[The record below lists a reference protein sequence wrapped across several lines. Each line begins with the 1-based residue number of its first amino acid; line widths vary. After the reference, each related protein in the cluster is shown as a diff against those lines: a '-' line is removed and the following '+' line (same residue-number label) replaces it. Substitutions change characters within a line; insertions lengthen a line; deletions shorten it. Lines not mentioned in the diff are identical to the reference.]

1 MSKDKRNKFQ
11 WFSAL
16 IALFSL
22 PIAHA
27 TTCTVNSNL
36 DDPSDASAKVTAVPP
51 GAWSGANASVVTL
64 RDCIV
69 AANLMTGS
77 SGVPNGSMSI
87 DASAIAG
94 QTITLQDS
102 LPVLFNSASI
112 SGGGGSVVRIDG
124 AGAHRI
130 FLISGLPD
138 STAQFLDADGSQATT
153 VSLTNLV
160 LQHGNANGGSSGIG
174 GGGMGAGGALFV
186 NKAAAVTLVDVS
198 FDGSAAK
205 GGTSGIG
212 EVGGIGATGQAGGGG
227 MGSGASPLSGG
238 GGLSGPATGN
248 PGAGIGTPGTSTK
261 PGGFGGS
268 GTGAL
273 SVNQAFSAAQF
284 GVDTGTGTSGS
295 LIGDGGVSA
304 VGGPGGFGGGGGSD
318 YDDSVG
324 GTGGFGG
331 GGGGITNNGG
341 HGGHG
346 GFGGGGGGALFNDS
360 GIGGFGG
367 GGGGVRIGQP
377 QSGGIGGGAGSS
389 GSGGGGAG
397 FGGAVFV
404 RSGGVLNVLST
415 GSGAMAHNSVLA
427 GPSDN
432 AGAAAG
438 SGIFLMS
445 GASAVF
451 DIAGRYTITDDVADD
466 SVYTLPPGGSYQAG
480 TGAGA
485 DVIKQ
490 GSGMLVVSGTDT
502 RGGSLHVNAGSLAGT
517 GTVLGDVTLASGA
530 RIAPGDP
537 AVGGGIG
544 TLWMGSLAWNGGG
557 SMNFQLGA
565 TSDASD
571 LMQVVSGPLAKG
583 SAGTFIFHFG
593 MGAKPPQPGILYTL
607 IQSKSIS
614 GFAATDFSFD
624 FDGTYAALNGSFAI
638 NACGV
643 GCVKVQ
649 FLVSSMSADRIF
661 AADFD

>member
-1 MSKDKRNKFQ
+1 MSKDNRNKFQ

-22 PIAHA
+22 PLAHA

-36 DDPSDASAKVTAVPP
+36 DDPNDASAKVTAVPP
-51 GAWSGANASVVTL
+51 GAWSGASASVVTL

-87 DASAIAG
+87 DATAIAG
-94 QTITLQDS
+94 QTITLQDN
-102 LPVLFNSASI
+102 LPLLFNNAAI
-112 SGGGGSVVRIDG
+112 SGGSGAAVRIDG

-138 STAQFLDADGSQATT
+138 IGAQFLDADGSQATA
-153 VSLTNLV
+153 VAMTNLV
-160 LQHGNANGGSSGIG
+160 LQHGNATGGSSGIG
-174 GGGMGAGGALFV
+174 GAGMGAGGALFV
-186 NKAAAVTLVDVS
+186 NKAAVVTLVDVS

-212 EVGGIGATGQAGGGG
+212 EVGGVGATGQAGGGG

-238 GGLSGPATGN
+238 GGLNGPATGN
-248 PGAGIGTPGTSTK
+248 PGGGIGTPGTSSN

-268 GTGAL
+268 GIGAL
-273 SVNQAFSAAQF
+273 SVNQAFTATDF

-295 LIGDGGVSA
+295 LIGDGGMS
-304 VGGPGGFGGGGGSD
+304 GGGGSGGFGGGGGSD

-341 HGGHG
+341 LGGPG

-360 GIGGFGG
+360 GRGGFGG
-367 GGGGVRIGQP
+367 GGGGVNFGQP
-377 QSGGIGGGAGSS
+377 QSGGIGGGAGSK

-397 FGGAVFV
+397 FGGAMFV

-415 GSGAMAHNSVLA
+415 GSNGMAHNSVLA
-427 GPSDN
+427 GPSDH

-451 DIAGRYTITDDVADD
+451 DIAGRYTINDDVADD
-466 SVYTLPPGGSYQAG
+466 SAYTLPPGGSYQAG
-480 TGAGA
+480 NGAGA
-485 DVIKQ
+485 DVTKQ
-490 GSGMLVVSGTDT
+490 GSGMLVLSGTDS
-502 RGGSLHVNAGSLAGT
+502 RGGTMHVNAGSLAGT
-517 GTVLGDVTLASGA
+517 GTILGDVTLAGGA

-537 AVGGGIG
+537 AAGGGVG
-544 TLWMGSLAWNGGG
+544 TLWMGSLTWDGGG

-565 TSDASD
+565 TTAASD
-571 LMQVVSGPLAKG
+571 LLQVFSGPLAKG
-583 SAGTFIFHFG
+583 LGGSFVFHFG
-593 MGAKPPQPGILYTL
+593 MGAQPPQPGTLYTL
-607 IQSKSIS
+607 IQSNTIA
-614 GFAATDFSFD
+614 GFVATDFSFD
-624 FDGTYAALNGSFAI
+624 FDGTYAALDGSFAI

-649 FLVSSMSADRIF
+649 FLVNSVTADRIF